1 LTWRQKEIGI
11 IKIMKIVATGSRG
24 FPAVQGGVERHCENL
39 YTHLAQLGCEIIV
52 FTIKPYVDADIHNY
66 KGVKLVP
73 IPCPRNKY
81 FEAIIHTFLSILQAK
96 QLKPDILHIHAIG
109 PSMFA
114 FLARAMSM
122 KVLVTNHGAD
132 YKRKKWPL
140 PAKIFLQFCEMVGV
154 KFANGVIAISDNI
167 ADDLRR
173 KYHINATVIPNGVE
187 IPEPVETNEILD
199 KFGLIKEKYI
209 LSVGRLVPEKGFDY
223 LIEAF
228 NMLENTSYKPRSENW
243 KLVIVGSADH
253 EDKYSLGLKEKAKKS
268 SDVIFTGFLTG
279 QSLSEIY
286 AHAGLF
292 VLPSYHEGLPIS
304 LLEAM
309 SYGIS
314 CIASNIPANNS
325 IELSEDRF
333 FKAGD
338 TGSLVEKISEIL
350 NMDWTDEDRK
360 EQIKFISEKYNW
372 NKIAEDTLKCY
383 DKIT

>member
-1 LTWRQKEIGI
+1 
-11 IKIMKIVATGSRG
+11 
-24 FPAVQGGVERHCENL
+24 
-39 YTHLAQLGCEIIV
+39 
-52 FTIKPYVDADIHNY
+52 
-66 KGVKLVP
+66 
-73 IPCPRNKY
+73 
-81 FEAIIHTFLSILQAK
+81 
-96 QLKPDILHIHAIG
+96 
-109 PSMFA
+109 
-114 FLARAMSM
+114 
-122 KVLVTNHGAD
+122 
-132 YKRKKWPL
+132 
-140 PAKIFLQFCEMVGV
+140 
-154 KFANGVIAISDNI
+154 
-167 ADDLRR
+167 
-173 KYHINATVIPNGVE
+173 
-187 IPEPVETNEILD
+187 
-199 KFGLIKEKYI
+199 
-209 LSVGRLVPEKGFDY
+209 
-223 LIEAF
+223 
-228 NMLENTSYKPRSENW
+228 MLENTSYKPRSENW

>member
-1 LTWRQKEIGI
+1 MAVVI
-11 IKIMKIVATGSRG
+11 IMKIVATGSRG
-24 FPAVQGGVERHCENL
+24 FPGVQGGVEKHCENL
-39 YTHLAQLGCEIIV
+39 YTHLVKCGCEITV
-52 FTIKPYVDADIHNY
+52 FTRKPYVDASIHTY

-73 IPCPRNKY
+73 VTCPRNKY
-81 FEAIIHTFLSILQAK
+81 FEAIIHTFLCILKAN
-96 QLKPDILHIHAIG
+96 QLKPDMMHIHAIG

-114 FLARAMSM
+114 LFARLMGM
-122 KVLVTNHGAD
+122 KVIVTNHGAD

-140 PAKIFLQFCEMVGV
+140 PAKIFLQFCEMMGV
-154 KFANGVIAISDNI
+154 KFANGVIAIADNI
-167 ADDLRR
+167 ADDLRQ

-187 IPEPVETNEILD
+187 LPEPVETDQILE
-199 KFGLIKEKYI
+199 KFGLIKKKYI

-223 LIEAF
+223 LIDAF
-228 NMLENTSYKPRSENW
+228 NVLKNTNYKLQNENW

-253 EDKYSLGLKEKAKKS
+253 EDRYSLSLKEKAEKRGN
-268 SDVIFTGFLTG
+268 VIFTGFLTG
-279 QSLSEIY
+279 KPLSEIY

-314 CIASNIPANNS
+314 CIASDIQANKNIA
-325 IELSEDRF
+325 LSENRF

-338 TGSLVEKISEIL
+338 LTSLTEKILEIL
-350 NMDWTDEDRK
+350 NMDWTEEDRK
-360 EQIKFISEKYNW
+360 KQIKFISNKYSW

-383 DKIT
+383 NKITELVR